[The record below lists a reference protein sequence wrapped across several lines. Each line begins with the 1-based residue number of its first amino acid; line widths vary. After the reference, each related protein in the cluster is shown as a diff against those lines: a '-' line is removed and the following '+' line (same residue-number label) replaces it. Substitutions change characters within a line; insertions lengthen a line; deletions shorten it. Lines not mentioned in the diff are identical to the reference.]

1 MDGDAD
7 ISPRTAATLLTA
19 VVLLGIGLYALSVFV
34 DYKSA
39 DPLYDAENMSTHT
52 PSSLMETQDLWKKKE
67 PAVSEGPQAQGGRRA
82 ATSNPVSP

>member
-1 MDGDAD
+1 MDGDPE
-7 ISPRTAATLLTA
+7 ISPRTAAALLTG
-19 VVLLGIGLYALSVFV
+19 VGVLGMGLYALGVFV

-67 PAVSEGPQAQGGRRA
+67 PVSDEGQQGQAGRRA
-82 ATSNPVSP
+82 AATNPVSP